1 MPRRVEYAD
10 DFSRDLRAEVD
21 YLRRRREWS
30 WIATLQEDLA
40 ELAEMLTVFP
50 ASGRELAREGSET
63 LRKLRLR
70 RAPLYAWYTVDP
82 TVPHG
87 PIRFMRLFHVRQKTP
102 APRM

>member
-70 RAPLYAWYTVDP
+70 RAPLCTWYTVDATAP
-82 TVPHG
+82 NG